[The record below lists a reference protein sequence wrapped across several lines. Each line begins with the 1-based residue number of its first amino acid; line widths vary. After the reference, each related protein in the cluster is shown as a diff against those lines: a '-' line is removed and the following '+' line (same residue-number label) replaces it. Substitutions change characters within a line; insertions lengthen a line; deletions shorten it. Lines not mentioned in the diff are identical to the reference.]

1 MKKIYWLQSAV
12 LFIGTAFAW
21 FTVYSDFSRFYHIY
35 GTIIKIKGCFIPNPI
50 TTPCFY
56 GSFAFLAAF
65 IWSLYIL
72 KKKQGDKI
80 IQEKRLI
87 ILLIASTIFAWSN
100 FFLEMFKFYTS
111 KAGTQVSCS
120 GIPTDNIFLTPC
132 FIGSTLFLFSLIVSL
147 IIMFYRPKAIKSENL

>member
-1 MKKIYWLQSAV
+1 MNKLFKIQSFV
-12 LFIGTAFAW
+12 LLAGTIFAW
-21 FTVYSDFSRFYHIY
+21 YTVYSDFSRFYHIY
-35 GTIIKIKGCFIPNPI
+35 GTITKIKGCFIPNPV

-65 IWSLYIL
+65 IWSLFIL
-72 KKKQGDKI
+72 KKKQGEKI
-80 IQEKRLI
+80 IQEKRLK

-132 FIGSTLFLFSLIVSL
+132 FMGSTIFLIALIISL
-147 IIMFYRPKAIKSENL
+147 IIIRRVDNH